1 MTNSVQGESAAT
13 STIYERRWL
22 ILAVV
27 LAAECMD
34 LIDSTVVNVAAPLV
48 ARDFHASSTSLQ
60 WIVGGYPLAIAVGLI
75 TGGRLGDLVGRK
87 QMFILGAIGFVLAS
101 TLCGFAPNAPVLIAA
116 RLIQGGFA
124 AMMLPQGLG
133 IIREVFPAQEQQS
146 AFAIFGPVIGLS
158 AVLGPIIGGSLIN
171 LDLFGS
177 SWRLVFLVNVPI
189 GVAAIVAGQRLLPE
203 SKPDRSIRLD
213 IAGTVLISIFAVLL
227 VYPLI
232 QGREAGWPWWTYA
245 CMGASVLVLIA
256 FALLQRH
263 RDATGRAP
271 LVTPSVFSHR
281 GFSAGLLFA
290 VLFFAGI
297 GGTLL
302 SATLFL
308 QLGEG
313 FSPIRAAVSTVALS
327 VGLVIGAGLSGAVL
341 GPKFGRLTLQVGVA
355 IGAVGWFLL
364 IVALRGH
371 GQVGFLQLSPG
382 LLIAGIGFGLVV
394 APMFDIIL
402 ASVTERET
410 GSGSGVL
417 NATQQLATSIGVAG
431 IGTIFFD
438 GIAGGDFHNGFSRT
452 LWVQV
457 GLMGG
462 LLLLSPLLP
471 RFAREP
477 EAALTG

>member
-1 MTNSVQGESAAT
+1 VLVSV
-13 STIYERRWL
+13 
-22 ILAVV
+22 
-27 LAAECMD
+27 
-34 LIDSTVVNVAAPLV
+34 
-48 ARDFHASSTSLQ
+48 
-60 WIVGGYPLAIAVGLI
+60 
-75 TGGRLGDLVGRK
+75 
-87 QMFILGAIGFVLAS
+87 
-101 TLCGFAPNAPVLIAA
+101 
-116 RLIQGGFA
+116 
-124 AMMLPQGLG
+124 
-133 IIREVFPAQEQQS
+133 
-146 AFAIFGPVIGLS
+146 
-158 AVLGPIIGGSLIN
+158 
-171 LDLFGS
+171 
-177 SWRLVFLVNVPI
+177 
-189 GVAAIVAGQRLLPE
+189 
-203 SKPDRSIRLD
+203 
-213 IAGTVLISIFAVLL
+213 FAVLL

-245 CMGASVLVLIA
+245 SMAGSLVFLAA
-256 FALLQRH
+256 FAVVQR
-263 RDATGRAP
+263 RREATGLAP
-271 LVTPSVFSHR
+271 LVIPSVFSHR
-281 GFSAGLLFA
+281 GFSGGLLFA

-308 QLGEG
+308 QIGEG

-341 GPKFGRLTLQVGVA
+341 GPKFGRLTLQAGVG
-355 IGAVGWFLL
+355 IGGVGWLL
-364 IVALRGH
+364 LVLALRGE
-371 GQVGFLQLSPG
+371 GRVGFVQLSPG
-382 LLIAGIGFGLVV
+382 LLVAGIGFGLVV

-417 NATQQLATSIGVAG
+417 NATQQLATSIGVAV

-438 GIAGGDFHNGFSRT
+438 GVAGGDFHNGFTRT

-477 EAALTG
+477 TP